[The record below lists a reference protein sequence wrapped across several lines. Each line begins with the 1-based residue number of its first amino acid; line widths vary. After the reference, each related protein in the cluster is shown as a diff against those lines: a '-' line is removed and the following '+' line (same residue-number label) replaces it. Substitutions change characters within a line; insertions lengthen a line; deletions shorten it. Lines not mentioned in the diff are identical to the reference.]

1 MRSELNDLNGRSF
14 DVAIIG
20 GGINGCAAAQHLAAA
35 GVPGAFGRTQRLC
48 QWRNQPVGTDPTLRP
63 ALPRAKEERL
73 GIPAFARPTLDE
85 AAHRP

>member
-14 DVAIIG
+14 DVAVIG
-20 GGINGCAAAQHLAAA
+20 AGSLMINGEAHGPEAL
-35 GVPGAFGRTQRLC
+35 TQRLC

-73 GIPAFARPTLDE
+73 GIPACARPTLDE